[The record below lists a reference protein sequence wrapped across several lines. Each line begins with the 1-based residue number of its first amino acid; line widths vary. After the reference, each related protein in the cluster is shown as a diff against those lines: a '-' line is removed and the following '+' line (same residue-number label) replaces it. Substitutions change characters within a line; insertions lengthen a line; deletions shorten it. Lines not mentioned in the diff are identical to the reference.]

1 MSSVRGGRKEGT
13 PSDTRSLQGDNPHS
27 IDSPP
32 QPFHRTL
39 VPLAVVFLL
48 AYLILFLG
56 MSREPIVY
64 DEGLVLTAAMRV
76 AAGQVP
82 HRDFYAN
89 YGPAQFYILAGL
101 FKTFGESLFVE
112 RLYDLFVKA
121 LTVTSV
127 YAILLAYCRKSVAA
141 ITAVAAMLW
150 IISVN
155 NLTGTPVIPVSLLN
169 LLGMALVLPVFW
181 RKPSATRMFF
191 AGVVAGLATLF
202 RYDTGI
208 ALLGLQTCVVAVAI
222 FLWKAEK
229 SPRVF
234 LSTFL
239 PCLVAFAAVTVPF
252 ALYYLSVAPLH
263 SIVYDIVLYPARYYH
278 RGRNLPFP
286 GITLRAFEN
295 IEIYLLLA
303 IIVVAL
309 YVAVADRFKV
319 REDHASTPGNISGE
333 RQWRGFLFSF
343 AVLALAMYFKGF
355 VRISLLHLYL
365 CIIPSLLLV
374 AVLFEHRFTLPRILR
389 FSTMVL
395 VWLAALAVTSS
406 TLHEIRR
413 LQVYHFSV
421 PEGFVESIRGTA
433 PDMEAAWCKTS
444 NPLTRDFCFLADDD
458 RIQAIDFID
467 SHTAPGQRLYV
478 GLPHHDRIFS
488 NDNLMYFAAQR
499 LPATMWS
506 HFDPGLQNSYEIQAQ
521 MIRELQAAA
530 PPYIVLDAEWD
541 QAREPNDSA
550 ISSGVTLLDDY
561 IHKTYRPATS
571 FGLLSIYERIPS
583 SSH

>member
-1 MSSVRGGRKEGT
+1 LSTKITHAAEQPLAVRSRK
-13 PSDTRSLQGDNPHS
+13 PL
-27 IDSPP
+27 
-32 QPFHRTL
+32 HRTL
-39 VPLAVVFLL
+39 TPLAFVFLL
-48 AYLILFLG
+48 SYLVLFLG
-56 MSREPIVY
+56 MSREPNIY

-76 AAGQVP
+76 AAGQIP

-89 YGPAQFYILAGL
+89 YGPAQFYVLAGL
-101 FKTFGESLFVE
+101 FKAFGESLFVE
-112 RLYDLFVKA
+112 RLYDLCVKA
-121 LTVTSV
+121 LVVTSV

-141 ITAVAAMLW
+141 ITAVAAVLW
-150 IISVN
+150 IISLN
-155 NLTGTPVIPVSLLN
+155 NLSGTPVMPVSLLN
-169 LLGMALVLPVFW
+169 LLGMALVLPVFC
-181 RKPSATRMFF
+181 RKPSATRMLA
-191 AGVVAGLATLF
+191 AGAIAGLAALF

-208 ALLGLQTCVVAVAI
+208 ALLGIQTCVVAVGT

-229 SPRVF
+229 NPRVF

-239 PCLVAFAAVTVPF
+239 PCLIAFAAVTVPF

-295 IEIYLLLA
+295 IEIYLLPA

-309 YVAVADRFKV
+309 YVAVAGGFKV
-319 REDHASTPGNISGE
+319 RGDHASTPGDISGD

-343 AVLALAMYFKGF
+343 ALLALAMYFKGF

-374 AVLFEHRFTLPRILR
+374 AVLFEHRFTFPRVLR
-389 FSTMVL
+389 SSTMVL
-395 VWLAALAVTSS
+395 VWLAALAVTWSAR
-406 TLHEIRR
+406 HEIKR
-413 LQVYHFSV
+413 LRVYHFSV
-421 PEGFVESIRGTA
+421 PERLVEVLAGTPTET
-433 PDMEAAWCKTS
+433 PDGWCETA
-444 NPLTRDFCFLADDD
+444 NPLTRGFCFFADDD

-467 SHTAPGQRLYV
+467 SHTAPSQRLYV

-488 NDNLMYFAAQR
+488 NDNLMYFGAQR

-530 PPYIVLDAEWD
+530 PPYIVLDAEWE

-561 IHKTYRPATS
+561 LHKTYRPTTS
-571 FGLLSIYERIPS
+571 FGKLAIYERIPS
-583 SSH
+583 SGN